1 MVVKYG
7 LEVFIDN
14 PNFIIQTFAG
24 PLVFGLLL
32 RQVLLYLYAPSLRSC
47 QEISAESERRMPRV

>member
-32 RQVLLYLYAPSLRSC
+32 SEAGSVVLICAKLGQL
-47 QEISAESERRMPRV
+47 PRN